1 MKSLLKLS
9 VFLALTSIAT
19 AQQQS
24 THELQQPTA
33 RVRFVCNTGYSLQ
46 KCNEQ
51 INLLR
56 SVLNKYPTE
65 LLGNWTWVLVRSEDW
80 KTILRTRGLYDT
92 AAFSYLPKR
101 ETFIEEALLSDE
113 NVSRRAELLLKW
125 QMPMDR
131 LLELAVTHEL
141 GHAICNQSEEA
152 KADRYGALLRA
163 GKPAVC
169 EFRR

>member
-1 MKSLLKLS
+1 VKSLLKLS

-24 THELQQPTA
+24 THKLQQPTA
-33 RVRFVCNTGYSLQ
+33 GVRFACNTGYSLQ
-46 KCNEQ
+46 RCNEQ
-51 INLLR
+51 ITLLR

-80 KTILRTRGLYDT
+80 KTILRARRLDDT

-141 GHAICNQSEEA
+141 GHAICNQRDEA
-152 KADRYGALLRA
+152 KADRYGELLRA
-163 GKPAVC
+163 GKPAAC
-169 EFRR
+169 ELRR